1 MFNKSFQSL
10 QCSKNIHLG
19 GITAGNHHHHPC
31 LDKSPTFS
39 RFFLMESAHLSAL
52 PCPAPFFNCLIQ
64 NGDLGGE
71 SPRGTYHSFLPLD
84 CSDYIGAP
92 VKMVISPTSP
102 QTPVESETLEGAI
115 KEGAC
120 PAFWKKEIKLLK
132 HPALM

>member
-71 SPRGTYHSFLPLD
+71 VELRNLPLIFA
-84 CSDYIGAP
+84 S
-92 VKMVISPTSP
+92 
-102 QTPVESETLEGAI
+102 
-115 KEGAC
+115 
-120 PAFWKKEIKLLK
+120 LLLQLQWSSGQNGK
-132 HPALM
+132 FLNIPPNSR